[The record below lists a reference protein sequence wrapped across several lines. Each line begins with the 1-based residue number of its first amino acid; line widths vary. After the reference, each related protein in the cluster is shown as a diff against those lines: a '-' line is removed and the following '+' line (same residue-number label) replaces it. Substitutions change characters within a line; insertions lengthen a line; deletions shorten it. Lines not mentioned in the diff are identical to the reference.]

1 MNSVN
6 GVNGVVCGSAA
17 TSECPSSQVQ
27 LCDCC
32 LLVEAD
38 GAHQLFAH
46 DVRVHVGG
54 RAAVFKVAMAIVG
67 NLGRQHPRRVIV
79 RHCEVHH

>member
-17 TSECPSSQVQ
+17 TSECPSSRVQ
-27 LCDCC
+27 PYSC
-32 LLVEAD
+32 LLVKAD
-38 GAHQLFAH
+38 SAHQLLAH

-67 NLGRQHPRRVIV
+67 HLGRQHKRVIIK
-79 RHCEVHH
+79 HC